1 MIYLS
6 ILCICLL
13 AISYICSNENI
24 FSPGVLTNS
33 IWLVCIG
40 LWYILPHHLPP
51 LSSNFIFAI
60 SLWISLL
67 TVTALLLQ
75 AVTIPS
81 SIKDIKPSIL
91 IKDIYFWLSI
101 ATIPLLISF
110 VYNAITHGSS
120 GNWMY
125 DLRMAA
131 IGENGEEEVYTPF
144 YSLLW
149 IATYLLYLYNTNRN
163 NWLRTM
169 ILGLMVFSF
178 SFACMSKIMILNFV
192 VMTLFI
198 LYIKKIVTT
207 KHIVIILCVLFFG
220 LITLQGLRH
229 AIKMD
234 ETGVENTLI
243 TYFLSSM
250 SAFDTLDPNSSAHY
264 AENSFRLV
272 YAIKYKLGVST
283 IEPVETLLP
292 WISKPIPTN
301 TYTTLY
307 PFYKDFGVWGIG
319 IFAIIAGIIYGSIF
333 KQVLKK
339 NHFFILLWAYLSMI
353 VITQYVADALFTN
366 LAGHIK
372 MVILLYIPFFA
383 SKYHL
388 FEKNKQ

>member
-51 LSSNFIFAI
+51 LSSQFITGV
-60 SLWISLL
+60 SLWISTL
-67 TVTALLLQ
+67 TITALTLQ
-75 AVTIPS
+75 SLNIRS
-81 SIKDIKPSIL
+81 SIANIKPSAL

-131 IGENGEEEVYTPF
+131 IGENGQEEVYTPF
-144 YSLLW
+144 YSILW
-149 IATYLLYLYNTNRN
+149 MGTYLLYLYDTSKKH
-163 NWLRTM
+163 WLRTVL
-169 ILGLMVFSF
+169 LGLMVFGF

-192 VMTLFI
+192 VMTLFV

-207 KHIVIILCVLFFG
+207 KHILIVLCVLFIG

-234 ETGVENTLI
+234 ETGIENTLT

-250 SAFDTLDPNSSAHY
+250 SAFGTVEPNTSAHY
-264 AENSFRLV
+264 AENSFRLI
-272 YAIKYKLGVST
+272 YAVKYKLGLST
-283 IEPVETLLP
+283 IEPVDTLLP

-319 IFAIIAGIIYGSIF
+319 IFAIIAGILYGSIF

-339 NHFFILLWAYLSMI
+339 NHFFILLWAYLCMV

-372 MVILLYIPFFA
+372 MIILLYIPFFA
-383 SKYHL
+383 SKHHL
-388 FEKNKQ
+388 FEKK